1 MWPSQKE
8 GWEIWTII
16 NENKFVELISLQWRV
31 GIGDYSFFPTGPSEV
46 SGLFNVSLNWFNFVP
61 CLKETFYLWSAIR
74 KYFEDH
80 KLISFCLNLNE
91 MFWTKLTG
99 VIIAEDLSSRNYP
112 HKTMFR
118 RNAKNP
124 TLFRITSKEALTGV
138 IRSFESRRNMDH
150 LKEM

>member
-1 MWPSQKE
+1 M
-8 GWEIWTII
+8 
-16 NENKFVELISLQWRV
+16 
-31 GIGDYSFFPTGPSEV
+31 

-80 KLISFCLNLNE
+80 KLISFCLILNE

-150 LKEM
+150 LKEMSWLVILVPRREKGKKTYSTDSHKSQYHSRAFLPLWNS

>member
-1 MWPSQKE
+1 
-8 GWEIWTII
+8 
-16 NENKFVELISLQWRV
+16 
-31 GIGDYSFFPTGPSEV
+31 
-46 SGLFNVSLNWFNFVP
+46 
-61 CLKETFYLWSAIR
+61 
-74 KYFEDH
+74 
-80 KLISFCLNLNE
+80 

-150 LKEM
+150 LKRDVVVSDPRSKKREGEEDIFNR